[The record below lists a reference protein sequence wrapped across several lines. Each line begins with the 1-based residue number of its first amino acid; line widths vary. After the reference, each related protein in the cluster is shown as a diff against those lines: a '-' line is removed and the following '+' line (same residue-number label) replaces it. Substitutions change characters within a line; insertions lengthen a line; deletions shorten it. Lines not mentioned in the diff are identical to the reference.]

1 MNSAQSAGPAP
12 DDRLS
17 DVAAPAD
24 PPRTGEPASPAE
36 GAPDGSERLVE
47 PDAEQVVPTA
57 IRSQR
62 STKDIVISLLV
73 LLVPI
78 ALVLGFGRVFLGA
91 DQPTVVDPA
100 PVIQQARAANA
111 FPVSEPTG
119 LADEW
124 RTVRADFTRGDSGA
138 SLRIGYL
145 SPDDGGLQLVQSN
158 IPAEKLLPA
167 ELTESGRP
175 QGATELG
182 GRSWQ
187 RYTARPGELALVL
200 LEPDRTVVV
209 VGRVPE
215 ADLRQIAL
223 SLR

>member
-1 MNSAQSAGPAP
+1 M
-12 DDRLS
+12 
-17 DVAAPAD
+17 AAPAD
-24 PPRTGEPASPAE
+24 PFRPGEPSPIE
-36 GAPDGSERLVE
+36 GEPDGPDRLVE
-47 PDAEQVVPTA
+47 PDADQVEPDADQVEPDADQVVPTA

-100 PVIQQARAANA
+100 AAVQQARAANA

-119 LADEW
+119 LGDGW

-158 IPAEKLLPA
+158 TPAEQLLPA
-167 ELTESGRP
+167 ELTRNGQP
-175 QGATELG
+175 QGTTELG
-182 GRSWQ
+182 GRTWQ
-187 RYTARPGELALVL
+187 RYTARAGELALVL
-200 LEPDRTVVV
+200 LEPDRTVIV

-215 ADLRQIAL
+215 GDLRQIAL

>member
-1 MNSAQSAGPAP
+1 M
-12 DDRLS
+12 
-17 DVAAPAD
+17 AAPAD
-24 PPRTGEPASPAE
+24 PSRPGEPAS
-36 GAPDGSERLVE
+36 GGDGE
-47 PDAEQVVPTA
+47 PDDPDRLAEQVVPTA

-78 ALVLGFGRVFLGA
+78 ALVLGFGRVFLNA

-100 PVIQQARAANA
+100 PAIQQARAANA

-119 LADEW
+119 LGDQW
-124 RTVRADFTRGDSGA
+124 RTVRADYTRGDAGA

-145 SPDDGGLQLVQSN
+145 SPDDSGLQLVQSN
-158 IPAEKLLPA
+158 IPAEQLLPA
-167 ELTESGRP
+167 ELTRSGQP

-200 LEPDRTVVV
+200 LEPDRTVIV
-209 VGRVPE
+209 VGQVPE
-215 ADLRQIAL
+215 GDLRQIAL